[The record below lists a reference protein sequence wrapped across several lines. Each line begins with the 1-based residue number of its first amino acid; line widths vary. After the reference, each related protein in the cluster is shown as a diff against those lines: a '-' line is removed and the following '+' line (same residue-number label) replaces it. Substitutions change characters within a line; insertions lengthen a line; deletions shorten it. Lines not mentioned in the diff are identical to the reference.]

1 MKKIYLILA
10 ALIVSSLLFVG
21 CGGGSSSSDPGATT
35 VTING
40 VVKDSTDTVVSGATV
55 ELYNTTSGTPLE
67 ISSTNVKGE
76 YSFAPRDPGN
86 YKIIVYKGN
95 DFALISNDT
104 DYTSY
109 KASNTPYVKN
119 IVVKPFSIN
128 DNALTG
134 TIKYTSTSAN
144 STWTLNSLKPITT
157 DGRNIINVYFDAT
170 TTKGDV
176 HHFNNYVKFSDGSIS
191 KIEGNVVSSGS
202 NNWDI
207 TKEVPV
213 CNASLTDFSVG
224 TYTVTVTGKELK
236 YISGLGEF
244 FVAKCEVTSTDPT
257 FTTSY
262 YYVSPDFGW
271 FVQYQNDFE
280 LFTIKSYN

>member
-21 CGGGSSSSDPGATT
+21 CGGGSSSGGDSGATT

-40 VVKDSTDTVVSGATV
+40 VVKDATDTVVSGAVV
-55 ELYNTTSGTPLE
+55 ELYNMTSGTPLE
-67 ISSTNVKGE
+67 ISSTNAKGE

-119 IVVKPFSIN
+119 IVVKPFSMN
-128 DNALTG
+128 DDALTG
-134 TIKYTSTSAN
+134 TIKYTSTSNN
-144 STWTLNSLKPITT
+144 STWTLDSRKPITT
-157 DGRNIINVYFDAT
+157 DSRNIINVYYDAT
-170 TTKGDV
+170 TTKGDSE
-176 HHFNNYVKFSDGSIS
+176 HFNNYVKFSDGSIS
-191 KIEGNVVSSGS
+191 KIAGQVVGS
-202 NNWDI
+202 TWDI